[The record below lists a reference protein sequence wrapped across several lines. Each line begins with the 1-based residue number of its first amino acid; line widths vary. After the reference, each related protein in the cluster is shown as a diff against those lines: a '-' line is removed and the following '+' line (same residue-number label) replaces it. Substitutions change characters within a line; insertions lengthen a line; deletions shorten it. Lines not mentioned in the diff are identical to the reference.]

1 MKSSAALDIKSR
13 SVGQSVSEILKKI
26 KKIPVVC
33 PCGCG
38 ATMDRSTGLFFPIRG
53 FDPMGHRASGSHK
66 RTRAARAK
74 LGS

>member
-1 MKSSAALDIKSR
+1 MKSSAALDIESR
-13 SVGQSVSEILKKI
+13 SVGQSVPEIPKKI
-26 KKIPVVC
+26 LVVC

>member
-13 SVGQSVSEILKKI
+13 SVGQSVSEIP

-53 FDPMGHRASGSHK
+53 FPMGYRASGSHK
-66 RTRAARAK
+66 QTRGARAK